1 MTARLVGVNVLHVS
15 LAPTAQHACRDIT
28 VMEEH
33 VQLAHLAAY
42 LVMKM
47 EIACSAHLVLMNQG
61 ARAPVVLPHVW
72 VVVMPPLAPPVRMVM
87 RVEVLVLHAPLDVP
101 HVLTGLLAPVVMLP
115 ILSKEAA
122 PACSAK
128 PK

>member
-1 MTARLVGVNVLHVS
+1 MIARLVGVNVLHVS

-28 VMEEH
+28 VMGEH
-33 VQLAHLAAY
+33 VQLAHLVAY

-47 EIACSAHLVLMNQG
+47 EIACSAHLVLMNRVVP
-61 ARAPVVLPHVW
+61 ARVVLPHVW
-72 VVVMPPLAPPVRMVM
+72 VVVMPPLVPAVPMVM
-87 RVEVLVLHAPLDVP
+87 RVEVLALHAPLDVP
-101 HVLTGLLAPVVMLP
+101 HVLTGLLAPVVMPP